1 MTPSDTRAPAP
12 GSSQLIQ
19 LISGF
24 MASQALHVAAKLAV
38 FDVLRDGPKTVREIA
53 EASDS
58 QEIPLRRLLRFLTT
72 LDIVTEDE
80 QGRFSST
87 ALGELLRSD
96 HPQSVRPIAVMYGEP
111 FFWRAWGDL
120 YGSVRTG
127 KPAFDRVHGQAFF
140 EYLAS
145 RPSEGAIFNAGMTGF
160 SNIDVPAIL
169 DAYDFSGLA
178 RIVDVAGG
186 HGALL
191 RGILERH
198 PDSRGVLCDL
208 PSVIAEAIELKR
220 SDVSTRCQV
229 VAADFFKS
237 VPAGGDAYI
246 LKRILHDWN
255 DDEAVNILKNC
266 RRAIA
271 AGGKV
276 LVMEQVVK
284 PSNQPDPA
292 KWMDLNMLTLLT
304 GRERTEAEFG
314 ELYAR
319 AGFKLT
325 RVVPAMRLSIVEGVA
340 A

>member
-1 MTPSDTRAPAP
+1 MTPSETEASEPA
-12 GSSQLIQ
+12 SSQLIQ
-19 LISGF
+19 LTWGF
-24 MASQALHVAAKLAV
+24 MASQAFHVAAKLAV
-38 FDVLRDGPKTVREIA
+38 FDVLRDGPKTVREVA
-53 EASDS
+53 EATDS

-72 LDIVTEDE
+72 LDVVTEDE
-80 QGRFSST
+80 KGRFSST
-87 ALGELLRSD
+87 TLGALLRSD
-96 HPQSVRPIAVMYGEP
+96 HPQSVRPMALMYGEP

-120 YGSVRTG
+120 YETVKTG
-127 KPAFDRVHGQAFF
+127 KPAFERVFGQPFF
-140 EYLAS
+140 EYLAQN
-145 RPSEGAIFNAGMTGF
+145 PEEGAIFNAAMTGF
-160 SNIDVPAIL
+160 SKIDVPAIL
-169 DAYDFSGLA
+169 EAYDFSGLA

-191 RGILERH
+191 RTILERY
-198 PDSRGVLCDL
+198 PDSRGVLCDR
-208 PSVIAEAIELKR
+208 PSVIAGATELKR
-220 SDVSTRCQV
+220 SDVATRCEL

-246 LKRILHDWN
+246 LKWILHNWN
-255 DDEAVNILKNC
+255 DDEAVHILKNC
-266 RRAIA
+266 RRGIA

-276 LVMEQVVK
+276 LALEQVVK